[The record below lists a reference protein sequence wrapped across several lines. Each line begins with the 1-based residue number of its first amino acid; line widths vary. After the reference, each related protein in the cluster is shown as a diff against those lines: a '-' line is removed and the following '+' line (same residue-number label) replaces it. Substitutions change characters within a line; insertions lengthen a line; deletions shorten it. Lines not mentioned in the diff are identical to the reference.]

1 MLLQILLQVQPPKE
15 FFTAQSI
22 TTFTGAS
29 AAVWV
34 LSNLARV
41 IFKKNSTIPCFVIS
55 LIVAYLGAYITHSL
69 DGVVSYFLGF
79 LNGALLFFTAVGV
92 QGFANAAGKG
102 ELTGETKLQSAI
114 KVKFLTP
121 WY

>member
-1 MLLQILLQVQPPKE
+1 MFLQILLQVQPQKE
-15 FFTAQSI
+15 FFTPESI

-34 LSNLARV
+34 LSNLVRV
-41 IFKKNSTIPCFVIS
+41 FFKKHTIIPCL
-55 LIVAYLGAYITHSL
+55 LIALAVSYVGMFLTHTL
-69 DGVVSYFLGF
+69 DGGVSYFLGF

-92 QGFANAAGKG
+92 QGFASAASKG
-102 ELTGETKLQSAI
+102 EMTGETKLQSGT

-121 WY
+121 WF

>member
-34 LSNLARV
+34 LSNLARIV
-41 IFKKNSTIPCFVIS
+41 IKKHTTIPCFIIS
-55 LIVAYLGAYITHSL
+55 LVVSYVGMYVTHTL
-69 DGVVSYFLGF
+69 DGGVSYFLGF

-92 QGFANAAGKG
+92 QGFAAAASRG
-102 ELTGETKLQSAI
+102 EMTGETKLQSGT

-121 WY
+121 WF